1 MYLSGYRCMW
11 VVAMFDLPV
20 DTKAARKAYAQFRKA
35 LLKDGFAKM
44 QFSVYI
50 RNCASEENADV
61 HVQRVQGFLPDDGEV
76 RILTITDKQFE
87 RMRVF
92 WGKRRKPP
100 EPAPQ
105 QLELF

>member
-20 DTKAARKAYAQFRKA
+20 DDKAARKRYARFRKS
-35 LLKDGFAKM
+35 LVQDGFRKM

-50 RNCASEENADV
+50 RDCPSRENAEV
-61 HVQRVQGFLPDDGEV
+61 HAARVERSVPSDGEV
-76 RILTITDKQFE
+76 RLLMVTDKQFE

-92 WGKRRKPP
+92 WGGMRKQT
-100 EPAPQ
+100 EAPAPQ
-105 QLELF
+105 LSLF